1 VLTACGGEQVSDGSE
16 VQIEKRLELT
26 GEPIVD
32 RPVSVKIYRDT
43 YGVPHVFADSN
54 YGVYFGYGYAVAQ
67 DRLFQMEMLKRT
79 AQGRVAEVLG
89 VDYLELD
96 KKLRTQYNHDLVTQ
110 QVESL
115 SAKDLDI
122 LAGYAAGVNAY
133 LEELAQGDAM
143 ATDLPKPFYDLD
155 FQPTRWTAFDV
166 ASIFVGSIAHRYA
179 DFNSERDNLA
189 FLRAMEAR
197 HGKATL

>member
-1 VLTACGGEQVSDGSE
+1 MVKQTAWLTALVAACVLTACEGEQVSDSSE

-26 GEPIVD
+26 GEPVVD
-32 RPVSVKIYRDT
+32 RPVSVKIYRDS
-43 YGVPHVFADSN
+43 YGVPHVFAESN

-96 KKLRTQYNHDLVTQ
+96 KKLRTQYDHDLVTQ

-133 LEELAQGDAM
+133 LEELGQGDAM
-143 ATDLPKPFYDLD
+143 ATDLPKPFYDFD
-155 FQPTRWTAFDV
+155 FHV
-166 ASIFVGSIAHRYA
+166 
-179 DFNSERDNLA
+179 L
-189 FLRAMEAR
+189 
-197 HGKATL
+197 